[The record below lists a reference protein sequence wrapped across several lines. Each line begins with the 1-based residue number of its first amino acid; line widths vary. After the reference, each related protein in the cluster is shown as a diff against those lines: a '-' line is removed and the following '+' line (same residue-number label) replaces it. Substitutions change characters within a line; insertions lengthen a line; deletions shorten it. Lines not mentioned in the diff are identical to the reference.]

1 MDFSSERSMLHSMQP
16 KAESVSSSAPTDFAG
31 LLAAL
36 AAPAPSRAAAWKSEV
51 SAEDFASV
59 SYEKALRTPRKS
71 ESSQE
76 DTPQQQPR
84 RAVRPVVRRAAPE
97 PVTETDSAADVHAA
111 LRQAIAALGQK
122 TSPATGAGAVHSDYV
137 YEEPAERKQ
146 WIQRPLAGPLAP
158 EPDPEPIPPPA
169 ETQSPAERLRT
180 ILAQKIAEQRAEQKA
195 AERPQRP
202 SIHAQPVQ
210 RIAPKV
216 EEPAPV
222 ASRVRRVAARPQTAA
237 RMAQTPIA
245 PPSFAGTIESVL
257 NPEIEPPVWQPE
269 ARPASRVARPMS
281 NALATRN
288 PAAVKNASI
297 TIRMSNDDC
306 DQLRQRAAEA
316 DMSVS
321 AYLRSCAFEMESLR
335 AQVKEAVAQMR
346 LQAPAPAYAPEN
358 PAAITVARPQAE
370 RTGWFTRLRSMLF
383 GAPLPA

>member
-1 MDFSSERSMLHSMQP
+1 MLHSMQP

-36 AAPAPSRAAAWKSEV
+36 TAPAPTRSTAWSGAT
-51 SAEDFASV
+51 SAEEFASV

-71 ESSQE
+71 DSSQE
-76 DTPQQQPR
+76 DAPNQSR
-84 RAVRPVVRRAAPE
+84 RAQRPVTRRAAPE
-97 PVTETDSAADVHAA
+97 PAPVAETDSAADVHAA

-122 TSPATGAGAVHSDYV
+122 TSPATGAHAVHSDYI
-137 YEEPAERKQ
+137 YEEEPNERKQ

-158 EPDPEPIPPPA
+158 EPEPEPVPPPA

-210 RIAPKV
+210 RVVPKV
-216 EEPAPV
+216 EEPAP
-222 ASRVRRVAARPQTAA
+222 AAPRVRRVAARPQTAA
-237 RMAQTPIA
+237 RMAQPPIA

-257 NPEIEPPVWQPE
+257 NPEIEPPSWQPQ
-269 ARPASRVARPMS
+269 ARPASRAARPTGS
-281 NALATRN
+281 ALATRN

-358 PAAITVARPQAE
+358 PAAIAVARPQAE
-370 RTGWFTRLRSMLF
+370 RTGWFSRLRSFLF